1 PNTAHQTSDIGHR
14 TSNTQRRTS
23 GIAAPVA
30 APPAQRDAKQTAPR
44 SPSPHPPYERLSTRN
59 TADTRL

>member
-1 PNTAHQTSDIGHR
+1 PNTAHQTSDIEYPTSHIRHR
-14 TSNTQRRTS
+14 RPRRRS
-23 GIAAPVA
+23 
-30 APPAQRDAKQTAPR
+30 PAQRDAKQTAPR